1 MWALERLDDCTKQ
14 EGLGPQYT
22 RMKASCAGVEALA
35 SAVWLLWMA
44 RYTEYSM
51 IFPDV
56 TEGGSQVRWAPS
68 ELCRRTMNK
77 YYSVPESMN
86 SCCCYRVLHN
96 CMSHTQLNKKDTGKR
111 LYWCVY
117 LADFDGA
124 RGPWEAW

>member
-68 ELCRRTMNK
+68 GLCRGTRND
-77 YYSVPESMN
+77 YYSVPGSTTHES
-86 SCCCYRVLHN
+86 SCSYHVIPQRKEKTTRGRASL
-96 CMSHTQLNKKDTGKR
+96 
-111 LYWCVY
+111 WC
-117 LADFDGA
+117 L
-124 RGPWEAW
+124 PC

>member
-14 EGLGPQYT
+14 DGLGPQYT
-22 RMKASCAGVEALA
+22 RMKASWAGVEALA

-68 ELCRRTMNK
+68 GLCGGTVDDYYQVAESGRQGQLVAQPGKERR
-77 YYSVPESMN
+77 ERGFD
-86 SCCCYRVLHN
+86 CRVCLP
-96 CMSHTQLNKKDTGKR
+96 C
-111 LYWCVY
+111 
-117 LADFDGA
+117 
-124 RGPWEAW
+124 

>member
-1 MWALERLDDCTKQ
+1 MCAFERLDDCTRQ

-22 RMKASCAGVEALA
+22 RMKASWAGVEVLA

-68 ELCRRTMNK
+68 GLCR
-77 YYSVPESMN
+77 EG
-86 SCCCYRVLHN
+86 
-96 CMSHTQLNKKDTGKR
+96 TQACKK
-111 LYWCVY
+111 
-117 LADFDGA
+117 
-124 RGPWEAW
+124 PN

>member
-44 RYTEYSM
+44 RYTEYSI
-51 IFPDV
+51 IFPEV

-68 ELCRRTMNK
+68 GLCTGTVTNAH
-77 YYSVPESMN
+77 EN
-86 SCCCYRVLHN
+86 SCFCGHILHTY
-96 CMSHTQLNKKDTGKR
+96 M
-111 LYWCVY
+111 YYVY
-117 LADFDGA
+117 L
-124 RGPWEAW
+124 